1 MADAKDVLFFSPFC
15 VIVNERMSVRAL
27 CDTACRLGMDADT
40 ARTLA
45 LYEGVLAADPAA
57 QPVLAWAQAVAD
69 ELQTRTAAAAAALS
83 SSSSSS
89 GAAGAPDDGLWPRD
103 DAAEIARIVAQTA
116 EVDRRRHVVEAL
128 TARACGAAVPAEG
141 LEAATNEDDDDD
153 GGELA
158 TAAAECVAACELL
171 QQVLRDVAAT
181 PAPAPAEDE
190 DAAAALA
197 EYLAAETAAL
207 DAARGALQRALDASA
222 GTSSAAG
229 ALAEVERD
237 AWLLQ
242 RAFTAGEVAL
252 LDAHVSRAEA
262 LSADPACPCPGAG
275 DDDAGAAEAA
285 LQRLSEA
292 TLPRVLAAAQR
303 AETLPLLLADSARR
317 RAALAAQGRAVARA
331 ADVLAA
337 ACARVVLLAALCA
350 SDEHHARAR
359 AAVLAHAH
367 TAAADAAAALA
378 APAAACAQVAGA
390 SDASAA
396 SFVRAAAALCTAAAH
411 RTGTEL
417 APTPA
422 AAAASPTVDDVAA
435 WLACLRRAEQS
446 QSPLQP
452 QSLAPLLRRAGVAL
466 PLVEGSS
473 GGTSGNTSGG
483 GDEGGTT
490 GQLEAL
496 RAMARELAV
505 QVHSL
510 RAQVT
515 GVLAREQHDAHYR
528 TQRTLWECFLH
539 EPDRLLALVPPPD

>member
-1 MADAKDVLFFSPFC
+1 
-15 VIVNERMSVRAL
+15 MSVRAL

-128 TARACGAAVPAEG
+128 TARACGAAVPTEG
-141 LEAATNEDDDDD
+141 PEAVTNEDDDDD

-262 LSADPACPCPGAG
+262 LSADPACPCPGAYDG
-275 DDDAGAAEAA
+275 ASDAGAAEAA

-337 ACARVVLLAALCA
+337 AAARVVLLAALCA
-350 SDEHHARAR
+350 SDEQHTRAR

-417 APTPA
+417 APSPSA
-422 AAAASPTVDDVAA
+422 AAAPTLDDVAA
-435 WLACLRRAEQS
+435 WIACLRRAEQS
-446 QSPLQP
+446 QPP
-452 QSLAPLLRRAGVAL
+452 QRSLAPLLRRAGVAL
-466 PLVEGSS
+466 PIVEGSA
-473 GGTSGNTSGG
+473 SGNTGGG

>member
-1 MADAKDVLFFSPFC
+1 
-15 VIVNERMSVRAL
+15 MSVRAL

-57 QPVLAWAQAVAD
+57 HPVLAWAQAVAD

-83 SSSSSS
+83 SSS
-89 GAAGAPDDGLWPRD
+89 GAVGEPEDGLWPRD

-141 LEAATNEDDDDD
+141 LEAAANEDDDDD
-153 GGELA
+153 DCGELA

-181 PAPAPAEDE
+181 PAPAVEAEEE
-190 DAAAALA
+190 DAASALA

-207 DAARGALQRALDASA
+207 DAARGALQRALDAGSA
-222 GTSSAAG
+222 STSSAGAG

-262 LSADPACPCPGAG
+262 LSADPACPCPCPGAG
-275 DDDAGAAEAA
+275 AGDAGAAEAA

-317 RAALAAQGRAVARA
+317 RAVLAAQGRAVARA
-331 ADVLAA
+331 VDVLAA

-350 SDEHHARAR
+350 SDEQHTRAR

-411 RTGTEL
+411 RTGTVL

-466 PLVEGSS
+466 PLVEGRSSGSS

-539 EPDRLLALVPPPD
+539 EPDKLLALVPPPD